1 VRGEVPAA
9 LEAVGRGSGLAGLAI
24 AAAGTVVVVCAG
36 RPWYAA
42 TAELAMLGEAEQRL
56 VAVVPG
62 WGAVPGALAT
72 VAGAIAALL
81 GIGLALDRHPGW
93 TRPALVIAAI
103 VLTGAGT
110 VGQLVRPGLDRF
122 PDGAGAL
129 AELRAVRDDL
139 PRGVELTLTVRPG
152 LAATAALVAG
162 IVVLI
167 GVAAA
172 RDLDRR

>member
-24 AAAGTVVVVCAG
+24 AAAGTTVVACSA

-42 TAELAMLGEAEQRL
+42 TAELAMLGAAEQRL

-62 WGAVPGALAT
+62 WAAVPGVLAT
-72 VAGAIAALL
+72 VAGAVAALL

-93 TRPALVIAAI
+93 TRPVLVAAAV
-103 VLTGAGT
+103 VLTATGT
-110 VGQLVRPGLDRF
+110 VGQLVRPSLDRF
-122 PDGAGAL
+122 SDGAGAL

-162 IVVLI
+162 IVVLV